1 MRCRQFILR
10 HSPQDAQQD
19 ITRLNDFLHQIQ
31 VYAIQSARVEAGS
44 WSILVFYEEATTS
57 DRSRSAPQQW
67 GKLPEAPLTDEERT
81 VYHRLRAWRAR
92 RAQLSGQP
100 AELILNDTLLRM
112 IARRHMSL
120 NAASGLNLYGD
131 REAPCP

>member
-19 ITRLNDFLHQIQ
+19 ITRLNDFLYQ
-31 VYAIQSARVEAGS
+31 VHVYTVQSARGEAGS
-44 WSILVFYEEATTS
+44 WSILVFYEEATPGG
-57 DRSRSAPQQW
+57 RSRSAPQQW

-81 VYHRLRAWRAR
+81 VYYQLRAWRAR

-100 AELILNDTLLRM
+100 AELMLNDALLRT

-120 NAASGLNLYGD
+120 NAASGLNLYG
-131 REAPCP
+131 E

>member
-1 MRCRQFILR
+1 VRCRQFILR

-19 ITRLNDFLHQIQ
+19 ITRLNDFLYQ
-31 VYAIQSARVEAGS
+31 VHVYTVQSARGEAGS
-44 WSILVFYEEATTS
+44 WSILVFYEEATPGG
-57 DRSRSAPQQW
+57 RSRSLPQPW

-100 AELILNDTLLRM
+100 AELMLSDALLRT

-120 NAASGLNLYGD
+120 NAASGLNLYA
-131 REAPCP
+131 E

>member
-1 MRCRQFILR
+1 VRCRQFILR

-44 WSILVFYEEATTS
+44 WSILVFYEEATPGE
-57 DRSRSAPQQW
+57 RSRSSQQPW

-100 AELILNDTLLRM
+100 AELILNDTLLRT

-120 NAASGLNLYGD
+120 NAASGLNLYG
-131 REAPCP
+131 E